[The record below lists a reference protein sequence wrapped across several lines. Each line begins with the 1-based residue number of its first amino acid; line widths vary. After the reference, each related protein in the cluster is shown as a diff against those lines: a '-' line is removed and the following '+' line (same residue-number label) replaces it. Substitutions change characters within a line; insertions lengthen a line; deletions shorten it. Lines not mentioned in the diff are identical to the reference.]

1 VLGFVTSLPHPVN
14 CASYDRRCELLGD
27 TLHSVLAQTDPDI
40 TVVVVANEPPV
51 GGHLPDDPR
60 VEVVLVDFPPPHKPE
75 GTPVITDAMYADK
88 GGKLSVGTAAARR
101 SGADYIMWVDSDD
114 FVSDR
119 IAAFVRSADGAPGW
133 YSDAGFFHVQGSRT
147 VTPVEH
153 DFHQR
158 NGSTHVLRADLTGV
172 PETIEPT
179 LTRNE
184 VIDAVGRKR
193 VRSIMG
199 DHKWIVAFYEELGTP
214 LAPMP
219 FPAAIWEIGTG
230 ENFSRIL
237 TAAGS
242 TRPVAGAIA
251 AEYGLPLPSHADA
264 LRSRLAGARARVA
277 RRLSARHESLEDLR
291 ARIQEPGAATPD
303 ADPADEPSRD

>member
-1 VLGFVTSLPHPVN
+1 MLGFVTSLPHPVN

-27 TLHSVLAQTDPDI
+27 TLRSILAQTEPDLC
-40 TVVVVANEPPV
+40 VVIVANEAPV
-51 GGHLPDDPR
+51 GGHLPVDPR

-88 GGKLSVGTAAARR
+88 GAKLSVGTAAALRR
-101 SGADYIMWVDSDD
+101 GADYIMWVDSDD
-114 FVSDR
+114 FVTNR
-119 IAAFVRSADGAPGW
+119 LAAFVASNAGANGW
-133 YSDAGFFHVQGSRT
+133 FSDAGYFHVQGSRT

-172 PETIEPT
+172 PDTIEPT
-179 LTRNE
+179 MTRTE
-184 VIDAVGRKR
+184 VIDAVGQKR

-214 LAPMP
+214 LASLP

-242 TRPVAGAIA
+242 TKPVAGAIA
-251 AEYGLPLPSHADA
+251 SEFGLPIPSRLDA
-264 LRSRLAGARARVA
+264 LRSRTAGLRARVE
-277 RRLSARHESLEDLR
+277 RRLSTRKESLEDLR
-291 ARIQEPGAATPD
+291 ARIQEPEGGA
-303 ADPADEPSRD
+303 PANESSHD

>member
-1 VLGFVTSLPHPVN
+1 MLGFVTSLPHPVN
-14 CASYDRRCELLGD
+14 CASYDRRCRLLGD
-27 TLHSVLAQTDPDI
+27 TLRSILGQTDPDLC
-40 TVVVVANEPPV
+40 VVIVANEPPV

-101 SGADYIMWVDSDD
+101 RGADYIMWVDSDD
-114 FVSDR
+114 FVTNR
-119 IAAFVRSADGAPGW
+119 LAGFVRDEAGANGW

-147 VTPVEH
+147 VTPVAH

-172 PETIEPT
+172 PETVEPT
-179 LTRNE
+179 MTRQQ
-184 VIDAVGRKR
+184 VIDAVGPKR

-199 DHKWIVAFYEELGTP
+199 DHKWIVAYFEDLGTP
-214 LAPMP
+214 LAPLP

-237 TAAGS
+237 TAAGD
-242 TRPVAGAIA
+242 TRPVAGAISD
-251 AEYGLPLPSHADA
+251 EYGLPVPSRLEEA
-264 LRSRLAGARARVA
+264 RSRVDGVRARVA
-277 RRLSARHESLEDLR
+277 RRLSTRKESLEDLR
-291 ARIQEPGAATPD
+291 ARIQEPDGEAATGNPTVD
-303 ADPADEPSRD
+303 

>member
-1 VLGFVTSLPHPVN
+1 MLGFVTSLPHPVN

-27 TLHSVLAQTDPDI
+27 TLRSILGQTDPDLC
-40 TVVVVANEPPV
+40 VVIVANEPPV
-51 GGHLPDDPR
+51 GGHLPADPR

-101 SGADYIMWVDSDD
+101 RGADSIMWVDSDD
-114 FVSDR
+114 FVSNR
-119 IAAFVRSADGAPGW
+119 LAAYANSQADAFGW

-147 VTPVEH
+147 VTPVAH

-179 LTRNE
+179 MTRQQ
-184 VIDAVGRKR
+184 VIDAVGPKR

-199 DHKWIVAFYEELGTP
+199 DHKWIVAYFADLGTP
-214 LAPMP
+214 LAPLP

-242 TRPVAGAIA
+242 SRPVAGAIS
-251 AEYGLPLPSHADA
+251 AEYGLPVPSRIDDA
-264 LRSRLAGARARVA
+264 RSRVDGVRARVA
-277 RRLSARHESLEDLR
+277 RKLSTRKESLEELR
-291 ARIQEPGAATPD
+291 ARIQEPDGEAATGGTAGD
-303 ADPADEPSRD
+303 